1 MREQSSGRRRAIEPA
16 DLPGADRRD
25 ASFARR
31 SCASRG
37 STGISTSTSTP
48 TSVSSSGWRIRC
60 HGPAIWPRRWI
71 PARSTINP
79 FRWPPGDGDLAGKPR
94 NYAYG
99 HFPLYLLALVAH
111 AAQAAGSWFGRTTL
125 AFPSAFQPLY
135 TVGRHLAEYQYLP
148 LVGRALSA
156 LADLGTLLLV
166 YALGRRI
173 GEQANGRMTT
183 KDEGRRTKDAPPTTF
198 PASRT
203 THHGIRNT
211 QYATGLLAAAIY
223 AFAVLPIQLS
233 HFVAVDAILTF
244 CVTASV
250 ALAAR
255 WTRRGGWVTWLL
267 AGAMAGL
274 AVGSKFSAVL
284 LALPLAVAALYRL
297 PTASLGRKAL
307 IVAGRLAAA
316 GAVALAVFV
325 LTNPFAVIEFPA
337 YVRQITAQNAMV
349 SGLMD
354 APYTRQYI
362 GTLPYLYFVQQLSQW
377 GLGWPLGIVAWGGLI
392 WAVVV
397 AARRRASPTLVVMLA
412 WALPYFAFTGAFH
425 TKFPR
430 YMAPLLPFLAVFGA
444 GAAVAGYRWLAARW
458 GRRGRLAW
466 GALAVGVAVFTLG
479 WALAFTG
486 VYRQEHPWIA
496 ASRWIYA
503 NIPEGKKLLTEH
515 WDDSLPL
522 TLDELP
528 GKPPTRSY
536 QRVRAPDVGP
546 GHARKARYAGGRAEH
561 GGLHCAGDQPAVR
574 ADGPLA

>member
-1 MREQSSGRRRAIEPA
+1 
-16 DLPGADRRD
+16 
-25 ASFARR
+25 
-31 SCASRG
+31 
-37 STGISTSTSTP
+37 
-48 TSVSSSGWRIRC
+48 
-60 HGPAIWPRRWI
+60 
-71 PARSTINP
+71 
-79 FRWPPGDGDLAGKPR
+79 
-94 NYAYG
+94 
-99 HFPLYLLALVAH
+99 
-111 AAQAAGSWFGRTTL
+111 
-125 AFPSAFQPLY
+125 
-135 TVGRHLAEYQYLP
+135 
-148 LVGRALSA
+148 
-156 LADLGTLLLV
+156 
-166 YALGRRI
+166 
-173 GEQANGRMTT
+173 
-183 KDEGRRTKDAPPTTF
+183 
-198 PASRT
+198 
-203 THHGIRNT
+203 
-211 QYATGLLAAAIY
+211 
-223 AFAVLPIQLS
+223 
-233 HFVAVDAILTF
+233 
-244 CVTASV
+244 
-250 ALAAR
+250 
-255 WTRRGGWVTWLL
+255 
-267 AGAMAGL
+267 MAGL

-297 PTASLGRKAL
+297 PAASLGRKAL
-307 IVAGRLAAA
+307 IVGGRLAAA
-316 GAVALAVFV
+316 GAVALVVFV

-337 YVRQITAQNAMV
+337 YVRQIMAQNAMV

-377 GLGWPLGIVAWGGLI
+377 GLGWPLGVVAWGGLI

-444 GAAVAGYRWLAARW
+444 GAAMAGYRWLAARW

-466 GALAVGVAVFTLG
+466 GALAVGVAVVTLG

-528 GKPPTRSY
+528 GKPPIRSY
-536 QRVRAPDVGP
+536 QRDRTPDVGS
-546 GHARKARYAGGRAEH
+546 GHAREARHAGERAEH
-561 GGLHCAGDQPAVR
+561 GGLHRAGEQPAVC
-574 ADGPLA
+574 ADGAPAAAVIRWPASTTGCCLPGISATGRWRSSRPTRGSAGWSSATTTPTRASASTIIRTFWFSRTPAG